1 MLDLLFIFLVL
12 MDYLFRLLF
21 YFLFVFGNGRDFLC
35 RLLFDLF
42 LLFLGL
48 RSGFRI
54 LLVFLNDCRRLR
66 GNILL

>member
-21 YFLFVFGNGRDFLC
+21 YFLFVFGNGRDFLYG
-35 RLLFDLF
+35 LLFDL